1 MSAAEAGRS
10 APQVLAV
17 LDDVAA
23 GAALLEMSSAL
34 ARLMRRE
41 LAVVY
46 VENQRALHA
55 AALPFAQVL
64 AAHAAQW
71 RPLQP
76 GEVEQG
82 FRAEAARLRE
92 LSSRIALRDAVH
104 CSVRIQRGS
113 LGEAAVALQAES
125 DLLLLAGTAPFRSRV
140 AVTARRRPVVALIAD
155 DTLPSERARQVAT
168 QLAQSLSGVLE
179 LAQGAAAAALLA
191 PQDGGSTLRH
201 ADLLVLPRGA
211 LDARQLSQLRCPV
224 LLVG

>member
-1 MSAAEAGRS
+1 MNAAHADS

-76 GEVEQG
+76 SEVERG

-92 LSSRIALRDAVH
+92 LSSRIALRDAVQ
-104 CSVRIQRGS
+104 CSLRILRGS
-113 LGEAAVALQAES
+113 LGEAAAALQAES
-125 DLLLLAGTAPFRSRV
+125 DLLLLAGAAPFRSGTV
-140 AVTARRRPVVALIAD
+140 ARRRPVVALIAD
-155 DTLPSERARQVAT
+155 DAQPSARARQVAA

-191 PQDGGSTLRH
+191 PQDGGSNPRH

-211 LDARQLSQLRCPV
+211 LDARQLAQLRCPV